1 MTRFTKRAQAQINRK
16 LRGMLLRYALASGSR
31 INPQPQHQA

>member
-1 MTRFTKRAQAQINRK
+1 MTRFTKRAQAQINGK
-16 LRGMLLRYALASGSR
+16 PRGMLLRYALASGSR